1 MNLLD
6 SGLHAVMV
14 ALEARLKVF
23 LFLCLDFPPPL
34 AAEII
39 LYL

>member
-23 LFLCLDFPPPL
+23 LFLCLDFPPPF